1 MSWVEFAVGP
11 LQWCPSSK
19 HLQWKH
25 PDLPGT
31 HRDPPGNRCHSNV
44 VVHRFFGSEIPRP
57 ITTGLHVKTLVK
69 HGISTTQPTKTSTGE
84 LVNRWISE
92 ASTSYRK
99 GGSKK
104 HLPGSSTLS
113 ALFWDVDLHPNS
125 KVGWPLAPFGDL
137 FGHGLNY
144 LVGWFAVKS
153 FETKVDN
160 ICFEQHFEN
169 LHCLGW

>member
-1 MSWVEFAVGP
+1 MPEFKAPAVETP
-11 LQWCPSSK
+11 RSPW
-19 HLQWKH
+19 
-25 PDLPGT
+25 
-31 HRDPPGNRCHSNV
+31 DPPGPTGKPVPLQRCGAS
-44 VVHRFFGSEIPRP
+44 FFLVQKSQGQSPP
-57 ITTGLHVKTLVK
+57 VCMLKPLVK